1 MPCRDSMTRVMIKF
15 RVLLPVLLIAGPAWL
30 MVAAFARQAA
40 PAPDVIA
47 VQGREADGRRSE
59 PGA

>member
-1 MPCRDSMTRVMIKF
+1 MTRVMIKF